1 MIYALKPNMVY
12 TASAKP
18 RIAAAI
24 AFGLCFSAAAIASAS
39 PKSPT
44 VERRVTSEGYSIRR
58 RLSSGGKLKQLSQAQ
73 HGNFDACLR
82 EVMFWTK

>member
-1 MIYALKPNMVY
+1 MIFALKPNMVY

-58 RLSSGGKLKQLSQAQ
+58 RLSSGGPLSAVVR
-73 HGNFDACLR
+73 NR
-82 EVMFWTK
+82 R